1 MNFKIGSAAFKYGAL
16 AALLLSLAV
25 SAVFDEASVEASGA
39 LSTIARLMSALVPAV
54 GFFGKISTRP
64 HVFSILYS
72 INWLFVPVYLAGI
85 CVARPVWQLNS
96 IKVLVRSLRRQK
108 PQAAVGRTMF
118 FVAMFCLYV
127 VLSDIA
133 VVRGPGPYS
142 MNMNPALVYHSQLFK
157 LIDGSA
163 FSIALFSWGYCMLD
177 AVCYYFV
184 GAYAAYLYFAV
195 LLKAELK

>member
-1 MNFKIGSAAFKYGAL
+1 MNFRTGSAAFKCGAL
-16 AALLLSLAV
+16 AALILSLAI
-25 SAVFDEASVEASGA
+25 STVFDESSIADSRELG
-39 LSTIARLMSALVPAV
+39 LIARLMGALVPAV
-54 GFFGKISTRP
+54 RFFNQISTRP
-64 HVFSILYS
+64 HTFAVLYA

-127 VLSDIA
+127 VLSDIGA
-133 VVRGPGPYS
+133 VRGPGPYS
-142 MNMNPALVYHSQLFK
+142 MNMSGGLVYHSHLFRP
-157 LIDGSA
+157 IDGSG
-163 FSIALFSWGYCMLD
+163 FSIALFSWIYCMLD

-184 GAYAAYLYFAV
+184 GAYAAYLYFATV
-195 LLKAELK
+195 QKAELT